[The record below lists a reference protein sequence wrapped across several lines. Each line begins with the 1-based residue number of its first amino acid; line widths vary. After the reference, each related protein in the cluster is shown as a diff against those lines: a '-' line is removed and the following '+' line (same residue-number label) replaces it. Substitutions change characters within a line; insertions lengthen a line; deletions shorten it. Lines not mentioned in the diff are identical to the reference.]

1 MKMIDWNTE
10 KNERLKKERNI
21 SFETISEKIISKDII
36 DIIKHPNHAKYPN
49 QKVFII
55 EVNDYIYYVP
65 FIEDEDKIFLKTIIP
80 SRKATNKYLRK

>member
-1 MKMIDWNTE
+1 MIDWNTE